1 MNPDRKALMNAVAM
15 VRLIRAKHPEF
26 TNSQAIDMALEELKD
41 RPSEIPQNSR
51 KTFKKRK

>member
-26 TNSQAIDMALEELKD
+26 TNQQAIDMALEELKD